1 MNIVA
6 GQEVRCDYCK
16 YSFFLEDLSDLQ
28 PGIKDGTI
36 KIYLKCP
43 KCGQKNWS
51 DGNITIKIDGR
62 GIIEHE
68 PKSEFEANLEADAK
82 FDKWF

>member
-16 YSFFLEDLSDLQ
+16 YSFFLDDLSDLQ

-36 KIYLKCP
+36 KIYLECP

-51 DGNITIKIDGR
+51 DGNVTIKDG
-62 GIIEHE
+62 IKVEHE
-68 PKSEFEANLEADAK
+68 PKSEFEANLEADV
-82 FDKWF
+82 DKLF